1 MFQEIIWS
9 SRDRFDGFQ
18 SYRRRLYKSNVQ
30 FRQFHA
36 GFVKNNDVTE
46 TITKK
51 SDALAKDPAAKS
63 IMDDSS
69 LVTSVNALK
78 KKMLDIVISLCL
90 CDDYLS
96 QFLFRQGP
104 DNILTFLCSGMPE
117 RGAGV
122 TSAPI
127 DLCLERQGGKI
138 ALSNMS
144 KLVVKLTITP
154 F

>member
-1 MFQEIIWS
+1 M
-9 SRDRFDGFQ
+9 
-18 SYRRRLYKSNVQ
+18 
-30 FRQFHA
+30 
-36 GFVKNNDVTE
+36 KNNDVTE

-96 QFLFRQGP
+96 
-104 DNILTFLCSGMPE
+104 
-117 RGAGV
+117 
-122 TSAPI
+122 
-127 DLCLERQGGKI
+127 
-138 ALSNMS
+138 
-144 KLVVKLTITP
+144 
-154 F
+154 